1 MMMATAGEECILKNS
16 GLFKKIT
23 RQRDVYNRCV
33 GFTTQVRRR
42 PSTLFELSAISQ
54 SDPSSFVYVITYRR
68 QVYNYMISVVLRGA
82 AGGDGNRDPA
92 RTPKRLAISV
102 AKSDLGLHAKHSAR
116 SRPFPA
122 DDYLGIGPSH
132 RDVGQSGQTPMFES
146 ECVNN
151 SRPRVVVNRN
161 PAP

>member
-1 MMMATAGEECILKNS
+1 M
-16 GLFKKIT
+16 
-23 RQRDVYNRCV
+23 
-33 GFTTQVRRR
+33 RRVCH
-42 PSTLFELSAISQ
+42 
-54 SDPSSFVYVITYRR
+54 PSSPAPFDTVRTFGHLAKR
-68 QVYNYMISVVLRGA
+68 QAGVQRQTISVVLRGA
-82 AGGDGNRDPA
+82 AGGAGNRGPA
-92 RTPKRLAISV
+92 RTPKILAISV